1 MSLLLSPITIG
12 NLNLKNRVVM
22 APMCMYEVKK
32 EDGIVTPFHFAHY
45 GARAIANVGLIIIEA
60 TAVQPDG
67 RITKHDL
74 GLWDDS
80 QTEKFSQLVDSL
92 HYLNS
97 KVGVQLAHAGRK
109 ASDAL
114 QPVAPSAIPFNSN
127 SKTPKALTKPEITQI
142 KEDFIAATRRAR
154 QAGVDVIEIH
164 AAHGYLISEFLSP
177 LSNQR
182 TDEYGGSLV
191 NRYRLLHEI
200 TLEMRAV
207 FSGSLWVRMSLS
219 DYDKTG
225 QQNSIA
231 DWQEICQW
239 LERDGIDVID
249 VSTGGVMDYAPDIP
263 VHGGY
268 QTPFAT
274 AMKQVVNI
282 PVATVGLLDSPD
294 LAEYIL
300 QTGQADLI
308 MEGRVLLR
316 NTNWLTEAAQLLH
329 DHNYQ
334 PFNNSYQRGL
344 IK

>member
-1 MSLLLSPITIG
+1 MSLLFSPITIG
-12 NLNLKNRVVM
+12 QLSLKNRVVM

-45 GARAIANVGLIIIEA
+45 GARAIANVGLIMIEA
-60 TAVQPDG
+60 TAVQPEG

-74 GLWDDS
+74 GLWYDK
-80 QTEKFSQLVDSL
+80 QTEKFTHLVDSL
-92 HYLNS
+92 HYLGS

-109 ASDAL
+109 AEDAL
-114 QPVAPSAIPFNSN
+114 QPLAPSAIAFNSN
-127 SKTPKALTKPEITQI
+127 SKIPKAITQDEI
-142 KEDFIAATRRAR
+142 KQIRSDFIASARRAQ

-177 LSNQR
+177 LSNHR
-182 TDEYGGSLV
+182 SDDYGGSLA

-200 TLEMRAV
+200 VTDIRAH
-207 FSGSLWVRMSLS
+207 FSGSLWVRLSLS
-219 DYDKTG
+219 DYDKSG
-225 QQNSIA
+225 QQNTIA
-231 DWQEICQW
+231 DWQQIGQW

-249 VSTGGVMDYAPDIP
+249 VSTGGVMDYAPDLP
-263 VHGGY
+263 LHGGY

-274 AMKQVVNI
+274 AMKQVVGI

-300 QTGQADLI
+300 QTKQADLI

-316 NTNWLTEAAQLLH
+316 NTNWLADAAQKLH
-329 DHNYQ
+329 DHNFK
-334 PFNNSYQRGL
+334 PFNDSYQRGQL
-344 IK
+344 K

>member
-1 MSLLLSPITIG
+1 VSLLLSPITIG
-12 NLNLKNRVVM
+12 SLSLKNRVVM

-67 RITKHDL
+67 RITQHDL
-74 GLWDDS
+74 GLWNDK

-92 HYLNS
+92 HYLGS

-109 ASDAL
+109 AIDAH
-114 QPVAPSAIPFNSN
+114 QPVAPSAIAFNASF
-127 SKTPKALTKPEITQI
+127 KMPKALSVDEIKQI
-142 KEDFIAATRRAR
+142 RADFVAASKRAQ

-164 AAHGYLISEFLSP
+164 GAHGYLISEFLSP

-182 TDEYGGSLV
+182 NDEYGGALS

-200 TLEMRAV
+200 TTDIRAH
-207 FSGSLWVRMSLS
+207 FSGSLWVRLSLS
-219 DYDKTG
+219 DYDKSG

-231 DWQEICQW
+231 DWQQVCQW

-249 VSTGGVMDYAPDIP
+249 VSTGGVMDYAPDLPI
-263 VHGGY
+263 HGGY

-274 AMKQVVNI
+274 AMKQAVKI

-308 MEGRVLLR
+308 LEGRVLLR
-316 NTNWLTEAAQLLH
+316 NTNWLADAAQQLH
-329 DHNYQ
+329 DHHYQ
-334 PFNNSYQRGL
+334 PFNNSYQRGQL
-344 IK
+344 K